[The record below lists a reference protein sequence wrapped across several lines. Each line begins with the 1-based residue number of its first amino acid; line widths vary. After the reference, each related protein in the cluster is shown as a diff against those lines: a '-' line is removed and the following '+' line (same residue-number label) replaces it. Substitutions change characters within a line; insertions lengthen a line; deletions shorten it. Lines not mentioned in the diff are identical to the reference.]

1 MKIFSNFIPQSRYE
15 NRLNIDGLKN
25 KPITIFNDYPIKSLE
40 ELQINPINIFI
51 CNEPNEFFGIHDW
64 IIQNHHLFTVVLTW
78 SRDVLFHCPNAIL
91 FHHGDS
97 NLDRNYC
104 LDWEQP
110 IDPRDCDGSM
120 QTFNGMFDVKG
131 TKIYDKKFEVSF
143 LRGILNKIEGHHLRH
158 RIFAKEN
165 EITVSHKWWP
175 VLSDFNYEKNN
186 RPDGADLPNGNP
198 IEGEGKKEVWNRN
211 SMFHVAVEN
220 SQHQNYF
227 TDKIVDC
234 FATKTIPIYWGAPNI
249 GDFYDPKGIIMFK
262 DENELVEIVNNL
274 KPEDYYLRL
283 EAIENNY
290 KWALEDGNYFKRLE
304 KWLINLCKE
313 NGI

>member
-64 IIQNHHLFTVVLTW
+64 IIQNHHLFTVILTW
-78 SRDVLFHCPNAIL
+78 SQKILDNCPNVVL
-91 FHHGDS
+91 FHHGERNIDVEYCKQWDK
-97 NLDRNYC
+97 NLVTH
-104 LDWEQP
+104 
-110 IDPRDCDGSM
+110 I
-120 QTFNGMFDVKG
+120 TKNG
-131 TKIYDKKFEVSF
+131 FEWNNLNNNKVFEISF

-158 RIFAKEN
+158 RIYNKEP
-165 EITVSHKWWP
+165 EIKIPHKFWP
-175 VLSDFNYEKNN
+175 VLSDFNFEKNN
-186 RPDGADLPNGNP
+186 RPDGNDLPNGNP

-211 SMFHVAVEN
+211 SMFHIAVEN

-227 TDKIVDC
+227 TDKIIDC

-249 GDFYDPKGIIMFK
+249 GDFYDKDGIITFK
-262 DENELVEIVNNL
+262 DENELIEIINNL
-274 KPEDYYLRL
+274 TPKDYNKRIK
-283 EAIENNY
+283 AIEYNY
-290 KWALEDGNYFKRLE
+290 ALALKDGNYFERLKE
-304 KWLINLCKE
+304 WLIMLCNE
-313 NGI
+313 NKL

>member
-1 MKIFSNFIPQSRYE
+1 MKIFSNFIPQNRYE
-15 NRLNIDGLKN
+15 TRLNQGVLKD
-25 KPITIFNDYPIKSLE
+25 KSITIFNDYPPKSLE

-64 IIQNHHLFTVVLTW
+64 IIQNHHLFTLILTW
-78 SRDVLFHCPNAIL
+78 SREVLFHCPNAVL
-91 FHHGDS
+91 FYHGE
-97 NLDRNYC
+97 RNIDLEYC
-104 LDWEQP
+104 KQWNNFYENEGAVAAANQ
-110 IDPRDCDGSM
+110 G
-120 QTFNGMFDVKG
+120 
-131 TKIYDKKFEVSF
+131 KIFEVSF

-158 RIFAKEN
+158 KIFNIES
-165 EITVSHKWWP
+165 EIKIPHKFWP

-186 RPDGADLPNGNP
+186 RPDGQDLPNGNP

-211 SMFHVAVEN
+211 SMFHIAVEN

-249 GDFYDPKGIIMFK
+249 SDFYDIRGIITFS
-262 DENELVEIVNNL
+262 DEKELINIVNNL
-274 KPEDYYLRL
+274 TSKDYYLRL
-283 EAIENNY
+283 EAVENNY
-290 KWALEDGNYFKRLE
+290 QWALEDGNYFKRLE

-313 NGI
+313 NGL

>member
-1 MKIFSNFIPQSRYE
+1 MKIFSNFIPQHRFE
-15 NRLNIDGLKN
+15 NRLASLKD
-25 KPITIFNDYPIKSLE
+25 KAITIFNDYPPKTRE
-40 ELQINPINIFI
+40 ELEVNPINIFI

-64 IIQNHHLFTVVLTW
+64 VIKNHELFTLVLTW
-78 SRDVLFHCPNAIL
+78 SRDVLFHCPNAVL

-97 NLDRNYC
+97 NLDKNYC
-104 LDWEQP
+104 LHWNNFYVP
-110 IDPRDCDGSM
+110 NDPFKFMDDPGELC
-120 QTFNGMFDVKG
+120 TANK
-131 TKIYDKKFEVSF
+131 YFEVSF

-158 RIFAKEN
+158 RIFDKEN
-165 EITVSHKWWP
+165 EIKVPHKWWP

-249 GDFYDPKGIIMFK
+249 GDFYDPKGIITFK
-262 DENELVEIVNNL
+262 NENELIEIVNNL
-274 KPEDYYLRL
+274 TADDYYLRL
-283 EAIENNY
+283 EAIESNY
-290 KWALEDGNYFKRLE
+290 KWALEDGNYFKRME
-304 KWLINLCKE
+304 KWLTNLCKYNE
-313 NGI
+313 L